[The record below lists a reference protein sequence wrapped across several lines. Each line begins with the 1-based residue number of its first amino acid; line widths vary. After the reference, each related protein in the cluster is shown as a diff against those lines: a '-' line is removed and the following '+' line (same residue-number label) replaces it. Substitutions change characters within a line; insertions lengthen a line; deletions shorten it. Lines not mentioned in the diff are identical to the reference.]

1 MVKGMKL
8 MIHIS
13 VCDNEAAVRED
24 IAGILNNC
32 SKNIEI
38 TQFSTGEELLEAK
51 NIFHIH
57 IIDIELDNMSG
68 IDVAKQI
75 RLREKNKRSKS
86 IIIFVTGYREYMED
100 AFDVNAFHYL
110 VKPIDEKKMSTV
122 FKRALKEAF
131 VRYNQEKQYVIVR
144 YNGMQKKVLI
154 KDIYYIESNNKKV
167 VLHTKDGNIETY
179 GKMDDWEN
187 ELGDNFYR
195 SHRCYLVNMEK
206 ITAYSVDT
214 IDVVGGDS
222 VIMARKKYPD
232 FVKAYMLYAKDGGA
246 VNV

>member
-1 MVKGMKL
+1 

-86 IIIFVTGYREYMED
+86 IIIFVTGFREYMED

-131 VRYNQEKQYVIVR
+131 ARYNQEKQYVIVR

-167 VLHTKDGNIETY
+167 VFHTKDGNIETY

-232 FVKAYMLYAKDGGA
+232 FVKAYMRYAKDGGA

>member
-1 MVKGMKL
+1 

-13 VCDNEAAVRED
+13 VCDNEVTVRED

-57 IIDIELDNMSG
+57 IIDIEIDNMSG

-131 VRYNQEKQYVIVR
+131 ARHNQEKQYVIVR

-167 VLHTKDGNIETY
+167 VFHMKDGNIETY

-232 FVKAYMLYAKDGGA
+232 FVKAYMRYAKDGGA
-246 VNV
+246 VRV

>member
-1 MVKGMKL
+1 

-13 VCDNEAAVRED
+13 VCDNEAKVRED
-24 IAGILNNC
+24 IISILNNC
-32 SKNIEI
+32 SKDIEI
-38 TQFSTGEELLEAK
+38 TQFSTGEELLEAGK
-51 NIFHIH
+51 PFHIY

-75 RLREKNKRSKS
+75 RFREKNKKTKS

-122 FKRALKEAF
+122 FKRAIKEVT
-131 VRYNQEKQYVIVR
+131 VRYKQKKLYVIVK

-167 VLHTKDGNIETY
+167 VFHTKDGNIETY

-187 ELGDNFYR
+187 ELGKSFYR

-222 VIMARKKYPD
+222 VIIARKKYPD
-232 FVKAYMLYAKDGGA
+232 FVKAYMRYAKDGGA

>member
-1 MVKGMKL
+1 

-86 IIIFVTGYREYMED
+86 IIIFVTGFREYMED

-122 FKRALKEAF
+122 FKHALKEVF
-131 VRYNQEKQYVIVR
+131 VRYKQEKQYVIVR

-167 VLHTKDGNIETY
+167 VFHTKDGNIETY

-232 FVKAYMLYAKDGGA
+232 FVKAYMRYAKDGGA